1 MMDYLRRGSAP
12 LSERVWTALDEA
24 AAQAARHVLTG
35 RRVATFDGP
44 KGWEYTAAR
53 LGTMT
58 PSATQ
63 EGSAVVCVPELVLL
77 AEVRAEFTL
86 PWTLV
91 EVFERGAPTLDVEAV
106 EGAAREVALAEDRL
120 VLYGDPVGTGF
131 LTSPKSPHLQIGDW
145 KQPQQLIA
153 DLVQAVEI
161 LDAHAIPGPYEA
173 VMSSARYY
181 AYRQATTEGGYP
193 ASRTV
198 QEILA
203 AVHRSPV
210 LRDGAAVFST
220 RGQDF
225 VITVG
230 GDLAAGYRWHDRE
243 SIHLFCAE
251 TLAAQ
256 TMTPEAVCVLA

>member
-1 MMDYLRRGSAP
+1 MDYLRRGSAP
-12 LSERVWTALDEA
+12 LSDRVWAALDEA

-58 PSATQ
+58 PCATQ
-63 EGSAVVCVPELVLL
+63 EGKATVCFPEVVML
-77 AEVRAEFTL
+77 AEVRADFTL
-86 PWTLV
+86 PSSSV
-91 EVFERGAPTLDVEAV
+91 EVFERGAPSLDTEAA
-106 EGAAREVALAEDRL
+106 ETAAREVALAEDRV

-131 LTSPKSPHLQIGDW
+131 LSQPKSPRIQLGDW
-145 KQPQQLIA
+145 RRGQQIIA
-153 DLVQAVEI
+153 DLVQAVEM

-173 VMSSARYY
+173 VLSSPRYY
-181 AYRQATTEGGYP
+181 AYLQSTTDAGYP
-193 ASRTV
+193 ANRTLEKV
-198 QEILA
+198 LG

-210 LRDGAAVFST
+210 MRDGGAVFSS
-220 RGQDF
+220 RGGDF

-230 GDLAAGYRWHDRE
+230 GDLATGYRWHDRE

-256 TMTPEAVCVLA
+256 TMTPEAVCLLQ